1 MSGESYG
8 FELTLY
14 WQAMQN
20 WHLRASYAFLQMQ
33 LHLDSKR
40 TDFISETDEGD
51 VPQHQFVLHSSLDIN
66 EQLEFDSILRYVDSL
81 PSQSIDSYTGLDI
94 QLSNQPV
101 QNLKLTVVGRTLLD
115 EQHA

>member
-40 TDFISETDEGD
+40 TDLISETDEGD